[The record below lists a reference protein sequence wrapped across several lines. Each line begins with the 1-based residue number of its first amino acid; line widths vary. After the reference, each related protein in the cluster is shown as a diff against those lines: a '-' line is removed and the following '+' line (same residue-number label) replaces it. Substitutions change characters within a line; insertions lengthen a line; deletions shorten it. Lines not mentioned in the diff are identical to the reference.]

1 MRIGSTEEIYDES
14 GNNQTVH
21 DVSNVAFQNPNGQLV
36 VQVNKMKLCDFL
48 QVILVPKFGKVF
60 YLLITSFQTCQ
71 ELNFRNRDGVSV
83 LCHVPASLKRCY

>member
-1 MRIGSTEEIYDES
+1 MWCFRFVDREAVRIGSTEEIYDDS

-48 QVILVPKFGKVF
+48 QVMLVPNFGKVF
-60 YLLITSFQTCQ
+60 YLLITSFSNLSRTK
-71 ELNFRNRDGVSV
+71 LS
-83 LCHVPASLKRCY
+83 

>member
-1 MRIGSTEEIYDES
+1 MWCFRFVDREAVRIESTEEIYDES

-48 QVILVPKFGKVF
+48 QVIPIPKFGKGF
-60 YLLITSFQTCQ
+60 YLLITLFQTC
-71 ELNFRNRDGVSV
+71 
-83 LCHVPASLKRCY
+83 